1 MQLLR
6 GDRGDTSST
15 SSRSYGGFGAS
26 EPRLFE
32 FSERGRSVAPRCIEM
47 SKQHPEE
54 FLNYL
59 QQAWKRDKIY
69 AKENPDSMFDIKAIR
84 VLCQDGKF
92 RPLGN
97 SYIPLPKLHYLRNRY
112 MLEGEPFPFLR
123 LEPPIRA
130 EGGFGQ
136 WRCLRAF
143 AKYHD
148 DLDFFLEMLV
158 RIRRTKASTV
168 EFPRR
173 ILELYLRIQAE
184 CEDSKDPA
192 ASQQKVRNTFEK
204 EQLVYVH
211 PIWRPLSECLLEDT
225 CEISST
231 LSKSPVFPVPSDW
244 DASKSELVSLREFYT
259 QTLRLQNASY
269 RTIVDVLE
277 KRDFDA
283 ELDPADLWLTDEL
296 YRALDKMRLDLS
308 PDDAADLKLAFAE
321 KAIIAIAPG
330 EAVTWLNAADCT
342 WSPKLE
348 NPEINDLSKHYPEL
362 HDFFVN
368 FLDVKQNDSG
378 LIFDTLMN
386 VSSLSP
392 DCSRDNTARGLLV
405 AVSQRIPEFGH
416 IFDKERF
423 ARSNVFPV
431 STADGVLL
439 CASTMEFSVADRQ
452 NLKEAFTGKLNLL
465 DFDPK
470 TVWMLDNLLVWAGLD
485 SRYLSKHVEDQGP
498 ADENFKS
505 IELPYELS
513 SKADQLLRIAVHF
526 KSPRTTTP
534 KATSWLRETLEHSEV
549 RLASGFQSQ
558 LIYRSG
564 SAFIT
569 AVNPMGGL
577 DIKDTVGFT
586 VYADDENWEILK
598 QTVLPRRL
606 LEWIMTDPET
616 NTVGSV
622 SEQAVSL
629 VRSILNIPVGR
640 EHVIPK
646 ILDAEGIVDLEL
658 LEASPYW
665 RVNSERVPDTT
676 ITTKSDKLRSAKTL
690 DDEDDDEPSPA
701 YTQGESYH
709 AREGL
714 ADSKTTYATPGTTT
728 YAATTTYGEQT
739 GKVNGMTTK
748 AGDLTKDTKQDAL
761 RDRLPIS
768 KRGLERRHSEKSA
781 WEEEFVANEATLI
794 DFSGE
799 DDGPVFSCSLR
810 LPSAL
815 WSLNSLLPHLLICI
829 LTPASSP
836 LTFIFPIK
844 SHNKQHQKRN
854 SIMVGIS
861 LTSCP
866 GFAKKFQDDM
876 EREKENPEYLNNPTM
891 QRIISTI
898 SKNFAEVTKDMSVLL
913 ANNLAVSVQGNL
925 RRMSS
930 SVAAHITLCSAYKT
944 LDLIQW
950 DPRVKRIDYPAWF
963 FLACVYGPD
972 HEELRPYR
980 DYKSEEEQELLFI
993 ASSLA
998 DRAEPEDETE
1008 DEESDTED
1016 HESSAPPPISELK
1029 KMENRL
1035 ANVEAHFLVIRNQL
1049 KFQSELIEEG
1059 IKAVREMAES
1069 LKAEEGQ
1076 RELSRE
1082 EAEVEIASYELVA
1095 RGVKFDDGAVEDEVT
1110 E

>member
-32 FSERGRSVAPRCIEM
+32 FSERGRSVAPKCIEM

-123 LEPPIRA
+123 LDPPIRS

-348 NPEINDLSKHYPEL
+348 SPDINDLSKHYPEL

-485 SRYLSKHVEDQGP
+485 QRYLSRHVEDQGP

-526 KSPRTTTP
+526 KSPRTSTP

-616 NTVGSV
+616 NVTGPVP
-622 SEQAVSL
+622 EQAVSL

-676 ITTKSDKLRSAKTL
+676 ITTKSDKLRPAKTL
-690 DDEDDDEPSPA
+690 DDEDEPSPA

-709 AREGL
+709 AREDL
-714 ADSKTTYATPGTTT
+714 ADSKGGPPPGMTTRVDYAEPGLTTKINS
-728 YAATTTYGEQT
+728 AER
-739 GKVNGMTTK
+739 GMTTK

-768 KRGLERRHSEKSA
+768 KRGLERRHSEKQT

-799 DDGPVFSCSLR
+799 DVYANQPWGGGRSL
-810 LPSAL
+810 S
-815 WSLNSLLPHLLICI
+815 
-829 LTPASSP
+829 SSP
-836 LTFIFPIK
+836 G
-844 SHNKQHQKRN
+844 SAAR
-854 SIMVGIS
+854 
-861 LTSCP
+861 
-866 GFAKKFQDDM
+866 FQDDID
-876 EREKENPEYLNNPTM
+876 RYYRKSPEYQNPTM
-891 QRIISTI
+891 QRVISTI

-913 ANNLAVSVQGNL
+913 ANNLATFVRGEL
-925 RRMSS
+925 MGMSS
-930 SVAAHITLCSAYKT
+930 KFPADKI
-944 LDLIQW
+944 I
-950 DPRVKRIDYPAWF
+950 YPSN
-963 FLACVYGPD
+963 
-972 HEELRPYR
+972 
-980 DYKSEEEQELLFI
+980 KSEEEQELLFI

-998 DRAEPEDETE
+998 DGVEPEDESE
-1008 DEESDTED
+1008 DEQSDTD
-1016 HESSAPPPISELK
+1016 DL
-1029 KMENRL
+1029 MEKRL
-1035 ANVEAHFLVIRNQL
+1035 ADMEVHFLFIRNQQ
-1049 KFQSELIEEG
+1049 KRQSELIEEG
-1059 IKAVREMAES
+1059 IQTIREMAKS
-1069 LKAEEGQ
+1069 LKTEKEQ
-1076 RELSRE
+1076 TELSRE
-1082 EAEVEIASYELVA
+1082 EAEVEITSYELVTHA
-1095 RGVKFDDGAVEDEVT
+1095 VNSDDGAVEDEVD
-1110 E
+1110 

>member
-1 MQLLR
+1 
-6 GDRGDTSST
+6 
-15 SSRSYGGFGAS
+15 
-26 EPRLFE
+26 
-32 FSERGRSVAPRCIEM
+32 M

-123 LEPPIRA
+123 LDPPIRS

-348 NPEINDLSKHYPEL
+348 SPEINDLSRHYPEL

-392 DCSRDNTARGLLV
+392 DCSRDSTARGLLV

-485 SRYLSKHVEDQGP
+485 SRYLSRHVEDQGP

-526 KSPRTTTP
+526 KSPRTSTP

-616 NTVGSV
+616 NVTGPVP
-622 SEQAVSL
+622 EQAVSL
-629 VRSILNIPVGR
+629 
-640 EHVIPK
+640 

-676 ITTKSDKLRSAKTL
+676 ITTKSDKLRPAKTL
-690 DDEDDDEPSPA
+690 DDEDEPSPA

-709 AREGL
+709 AREDL
-714 ADSKTTYATPGTTT
+714 ADSKGSPTHDFNTAEPGLTTKINSA
-728 YAATTTYGEQT
+728 ER
-739 GKVNGMTTK
+739 GMTTK

-768 KRGLERRHSEKSA
+768 KRGLERRHSEKQT

-799 DDGPVFSCSLR
+799 DS
-810 LPSAL
+810 
-815 WSLNSLLPHLLICI
+815 NSTTVTMMLHSRPD
-829 LTPASSP
+829 S
-836 LTFIFPIK
+836 
-844 SHNKQHQKRN
+844 
-854 SIMVGIS
+854 
-861 LTSCP
+861 
-866 GFAKKFQDDM
+866 AKKFQGEMDRYKQSAEYQHPVM
-876 EREKENPEYLNNPTM
+876 QKVISMLKENFDKL
-891 QRIISTI
+891 
-898 SKNFAEVTKDMSVLL
+898 AKDMSVLL
-913 ANNLAVSVQGNL
+913 ANNLASFVRYELTNL
-925 RRMSS
+925 SS
-930 SVAAHITLCSAYKT
+930 SVAAHITLCSVYNMVLSSFWEVEFPADK
-944 LDLIQW
+944 I
-950 DPRVKRIDYPAWF
+950 IYPSN
-963 FLACVYGPD
+963 
-972 HEELRPYR
+972 
-980 DYKSEEEQELLFI
+980 KSEEEQELLFI
-993 ASSLA
+993 ASSLD
-998 DRAEPEDETE
+998 DRVEPEDEPE
-1008 DEESDTED
+1008 DEQSDSD
-1016 HESSAPPPISELK
+1016 GL
-1029 KMENRL
+1029 
-1035 ANVEAHFLVIRNQL
+1035 
-1049 KFQSELIEEG
+1049 SELIEEG
-1059 IKAVREMAES
+1059 IQTIREVAKS
-1069 LKAEEGQ
+1069 LKAEKEQ
-1076 RELSRE
+1076 TELSRE
-1082 EAEVEIASYELVA
+1082 EAEVEIASYELVTH
-1095 RGVKFDDGAVEDEVT
+1095 GVNSNDGAVEDEID
-1110 E
+1110 

>member
-32 FSERGRSVAPRCIEM
+32 FSERGRSVAPKCIEM

-84 VLCQDGKF
+84 VLCQDGKY

-123 LEPPIRA
+123 LDPPIRS

-296 YRALDKMRLDLS
+296 YRALDKMRVDLS

-348 NPEINDLSKHYPEL
+348 SPEINDLSKHYPEL

-598 QTVLPRRL
+598 QTMLPRRL

-616 NTVGSV
+616 NVTGSV

-676 ITTKSDKLRSAKTL
+676 ITTKPDKLRPAKTL
-690 DDEDDDEPSPA
+690 DDEDDEPSPA

-709 AREGL
+709 AREDL
-714 ADSKTTYATPGTTT
+714 ADSKSPTRVDYAEPGLTTKISSA
-728 YAATTTYGEQT
+728 ER
-739 GKVNGMTTK
+739 GMTTK

-799 DDGPVFSCSLR
+799 DRTMFG
-810 LPSAL
+810 A
-815 WSLNSLLPHLLICI
+815 HL
-829 LTPASSP
+829 S
-836 LTFIFPIK
+836 
-844 SHNKQHQKRN
+844 
-854 SIMVGIS
+854 
-861 LTSCP
+861 SCP
-866 GFAKKFQDDM
+866 GAANSFQDEMD
-876 EREKENPEYLNNPTM
+876 RCKRNPEYQSPVM
-891 QRIISTI
+891 QKVISTLE
-898 SKNFAEVTKDMSVLL
+898 KNFAIVRKDMSVLL
-913 ANNLAVSVQGNL
+913 ANNLARFL
-925 RRMSS
+925 SS
-930 SVAAHITLCSAYKT
+930 T
-944 LDLIQW
+944 W
-950 DPRVKRIDYPAWF
+950 GVKFPADKVIYPTN
-963 FLACVYGPD
+963 
-972 HEELRPYR
+972 
-980 DYKSEEEQELLFI
+980 KSEEEQQILFI
-993 ASSLA
+993 AESVPATHDESGAKAEVKSEAKDTTFDDVAPFLSDETTALIRPSKSSNVEKRLA
-998 DRAEPEDETE
+998 DIEKQ
-1008 DEESDTED
+1008 
-1016 HESSAPPPISELK
+1016 L
-1029 KMENRL
+1029 L
-1035 ANVEAHFLVIRNQL
+1035 GIRRVQKR
-1049 KFQSELIEEG
+1049 KF
-1059 IKAVREMAES
+1059 ES
-1069 LKAEEGQ
+1069 LEAKLDSIHEMVKSKS
-1076 RELSRE
+1076 LKNDKKKTKLDRE
-1082 EAEVEIASYELVA
+1082 EAEAELTSYELVA
-1095 RGVKFDDGAVEDEVT
+1095 HDVKADDGAVKHEVI
-1110 E
+1110 

>member
-32 FSERGRSVAPRCIEM
+32 FSERGRSVAPKCIEM

-123 LEPPIRA
+123 LEPPIRS

-269 RTIVDVLE
+269 RTILDVLE

-348 NPEINDLSKHYPEL
+348 SPEINDLSKHYPEL

-526 KSPRTTTP
+526 KSPRTSTP

-616 NTVGSV
+616 NVVGSV
-622 SEQAVSL
+622 PEQAVSL

-676 ITTKSDKLRSAKTL
+676 ITTKSDKLRPAKTL

-714 ADSKTTYATPGTTT
+714 ADSKGGPTTYSAPGMTTYAEPGTTT
-728 YAATTTYGEQT
+728 
-739 GKVNGMTTK
+739 KINGMTTK

-799 DDGPVFSCSLR
+799 D
-810 LPSAL
+810 
-815 WSLNSLLPHLLICI
+815 
-829 LTPASSP
+829 
-836 LTFIFPIK
+836 
-844 SHNKQHQKRN
+844 
-854 SIMVGIS
+854 
-861 LTSCP
+861 
-866 GFAKKFQDDM
+866 
-876 EREKENPEYLNNPTM
+876 
-891 QRIISTI
+891 
-898 SKNFAEVTKDMSVLL
+898 
-913 ANNLAVSVQGNL
+913 
-925 RRMSS
+925 
-930 SVAAHITLCSAYKT
+930 
-944 LDLIQW
+944 
-950 DPRVKRIDYPAWF
+950 
-963 FLACVYGPD
+963 VYGID
-972 HEELRPYR
+972 
-980 DYKSEEEQELLFI
+980 
-993 ASSLA
+993 
-998 DRAEPEDETE
+998 
-1008 DEESDTED
+1008 
-1016 HESSAPPPISELK
+1016 
-1029 KMENRL
+1029 
-1035 ANVEAHFLVIRNQL
+1035 
-1049 KFQSELIEEG
+1049 
-1059 IKAVREMAES
+1059 
-1069 LKAEEGQ
+1069 
-1076 RELSRE
+1076 
-1082 EAEVEIASYELVA
+1082 
-1095 RGVKFDDGAVEDEVT
+1095 
-1110 E
+1110 

>member
-32 FSERGRSVAPRCIEM
+32 FSERGRSVAPKCIEM

-123 LEPPIRA
+123 LDPPIRS

-330 EAVTWLNAADCT
+330 EAVTWLNAGDCT

-348 NPEINDLSKHYPEL
+348 SPEINDLSKHYPEL

-526 KSPRTTTP
+526 KSPRTSTP

-616 NTVGSV
+616 NVTGSV
-622 SEQAVSL
+622 PEQAVSL

-676 ITTKSDKLRSAKTL
+676 ITTKSDKLRPAKIL
-690 DDEDDDEPSPA
+690 DDEDDEPSPA

-714 ADSKTTYATPGTTT
+714 ADSKSGPPPGMPTYAEPGLTTKINS
-728 YAATTTYGEQT
+728 AER
-739 GKVNGMTTK
+739 GMTTK

-799 DDGPVFSCSLR
+799 D
-810 LPSAL
+810 
-815 WSLNSLLPHLLICI
+815 
-829 LTPASSP
+829 
-836 LTFIFPIK
+836 
-844 SHNKQHQKRN
+844 
-854 SIMVGIS
+854 
-861 LTSCP
+861 
-866 GFAKKFQDDM
+866 
-876 EREKENPEYLNNPTM
+876 
-891 QRIISTI
+891 
-898 SKNFAEVTKDMSVLL
+898 
-913 ANNLAVSVQGNL
+913 
-925 RRMSS
+925 
-930 SVAAHITLCSAYKT
+930 
-944 LDLIQW
+944 
-950 DPRVKRIDYPAWF
+950 
-963 FLACVYGPD
+963 VYGID
-972 HEELRPYR
+972 
-980 DYKSEEEQELLFI
+980 
-993 ASSLA
+993 
-998 DRAEPEDETE
+998 
-1008 DEESDTED
+1008 
-1016 HESSAPPPISELK
+1016 
-1029 KMENRL
+1029 
-1035 ANVEAHFLVIRNQL
+1035 
-1049 KFQSELIEEG
+1049 
-1059 IKAVREMAES
+1059 
-1069 LKAEEGQ
+1069 
-1076 RELSRE
+1076 
-1082 EAEVEIASYELVA
+1082 
-1095 RGVKFDDGAVEDEVT
+1095 
-1110 E
+1110 

>member
-32 FSERGRSVAPRCIEM
+32 FSERGRSVAPKCIEM

-69 AKENPDSMFDIKAIR
+69 AKENPDSMFDVKAIR

-123 LEPPIRA
+123 LDPPIRS

-348 NPEINDLSKHYPEL
+348 SPEINDLSKHYPEL

-616 NTVGSV
+616 NVTGAVP
-622 SEQAVSL
+622 EQAVSL

-676 ITTKSDKLRSAKTL
+676 ITTKSDKLRPAKIL
-690 DDEDDDEPSPA
+690 DDDDEPSPA

-714 ADSKTTYATPGTTT
+714 ADSKSSPPPRMPTYAEPGLTTKINS
-728 YAATTTYGEQT
+728 AER
-739 GKVNGMTTK
+739 GMTTK

-799 DDGPVFSCSLR
+799 DVY
-810 LPSAL
+810 AT
-815 WSLNSLLPHLLICI
+815 H
-829 LTPASSP
+829 
-836 LTFIFPIK
+836 
-844 SHNKQHQKRN
+844 
-854 SIMVGIS
+854 SIMGGSS
-861 LTSCP
+861 LSSCP
-866 GFAKKFQDDM
+866 GSAKRFQSEM
-876 EREKENPEYLNNPTM
+876 ERQKENPECQNPTM

-898 SKNFAEVTKDMSVLL
+898 SNNFAEVTKDMSVLL
-913 ANNLAVSVQGNL
+913 ANNLAIFVMGEL
-925 RRMSS
+925 REMSS
-930 SVAAHITLCSAYKT
+930 SVAAHITLCSAYKYLHFT
-944 LDLIQW
+944 QLH
-950 DPRVKRIDYPAWF
+950 PRVKRINYPAWF
-963 FLACVYGPD
+963 FLASLSSYWDVEFPADKVIYPSN
-972 HEELRPYR
+972 
-980 DYKSEEEQELLFI
+980 KSEEEQELLFI

-998 DRAEPEDETE
+998 DRVEPEDEDQDEPE
-1008 DEESDTED
+1008 DEESDTDD
-1016 HESSAPPPISELK
+1016 HVTTETTPISERE
-1029 KMENRL
+1029 KMEKRL
-1035 ANVEAHFLVIRNQL
+1035 ANVEAHFLFIRSQQKL
-1049 KFQSELIEEG
+1049 QSALIEEG
-1059 IKAVREMAES
+1059 IKAVREMAKS
-1069 LKAEEGQ
+1069 LKAEND
-1076 RELSRE
+1076 LSRE
-1082 EAEVEIASYELVA
+1082 EAEAEIASYELVHRA
-1095 RGVKFDDGAVEDEVT
+1095 VNSEDGAVEDKVD
-1110 E
+1110 

>member
-1 MQLLR
+1 
-6 GDRGDTSST
+6 
-15 SSRSYGGFGAS
+15 
-26 EPRLFE
+26 
-32 FSERGRSVAPRCIEM
+32 M

-123 LEPPIRA
+123 LDPPIRS

-348 NPEINDLSKHYPEL
+348 SPEINDLSRHYPEL

-485 SRYLSKHVEDQGP
+485 SRYLSRHVEDQGP

-526 KSPRTTTP
+526 KSPRTSTP

-616 NTVGSV
+616 NVTGPVP
-622 SEQAVSL
+622 EQAVSL
-629 VRSILNIPVGR
+629 
-640 EHVIPK
+640 

-676 ITTKSDKLRSAKTL
+676 ITTKSDKLRPAKTL
-690 DDEDDDEPSPA
+690 DDEDEPSPA

-709 AREGL
+709 AREDL
-714 ADSKTTYATPGTTT
+714 ADSKGSPTHNFDTAEPGLTTKINSA
-728 YAATTTYGEQT
+728 ER
-739 GKVNGMTTK
+739 GMTTK

-768 KRGLERRHSEKSA
+768 KRGLERRHSEKQT

-799 DDGPVFSCSLR
+799 DNC
-810 LPSAL
+810 LPTHSR
-815 WSLNSLLPHLLICI
+815 S
-829 LTPASSP
+829 
-836 LTFIFPIK
+836 K
-844 SHNKQHQKRN
+844 STMLG
-854 SIMVGIS
+854 SFLM
-861 LTSCP
+861 SCP
-866 GFAKKFQDDM
+866 GAADNFQGDMDRYQQSVEHQSPGMQKVIPRVKENFAK
-876 EREKENPEYLNNPTM
+876 
-891 QRIISTI
+891 
-898 SKNFAEVTKDMSVLL
+898 VTKDMSVFLT
-913 ANNLAVSVQGNL
+913 NNLARYVRFEIRSLSTSV
-925 RRMSS
+925 
-930 SVAAHITLCSAYKT
+930 VAHITLCSVYRAT
-944 LDLIQW
+944 LLSSYWGVDFPADQFI
-950 DPRVKRIDYPAWF
+950 YPSN
-963 FLACVYGPD
+963 G
-972 HEELRPYR
+972 
-980 DYKSEEEQELLFI
+980 SEERQEILFI
-993 ASSLA
+993 AASVPGSHGRFEAVSEVKPEAEDSSIRDLAELMEKELKSIHKRVKALKA
-998 DRAEPEDETE
+998 DREQ
-1008 DEESDTED
+1008 
-1016 HESSAPPPISELK
+1016 IELD
-1029 KMENRL
+1029 
-1035 ANVEAHFLVIRNQL
+1035 
-1049 KFQSELIEEG
+1049 
-1059 IKAVREMAES
+1059 
-1069 LKAEEGQ
+1069 
-1076 RELSRE
+1076 RE
-1082 EAEVEIASYELVA
+1082 EAEVKLVSYELVA
-1095 RGVKFDDGAVEDEVT
+1095 RDVNTDDGDVKDEVD
-1110 E
+1110 

>member
-1 MQLLR
+1 
-6 GDRGDTSST
+6 
-15 SSRSYGGFGAS
+15 
-26 EPRLFE
+26 
-32 FSERGRSVAPRCIEM
+32 M

-123 LEPPIRA
+123 LDPPIRS

-348 NPEINDLSKHYPEL
+348 SPEINDLSRHYPEL

-485 SRYLSKHVEDQGP
+485 SRYLSRHVEDQGP

-526 KSPRTTTP
+526 KSPRTSTP

-616 NTVGSV
+616 NVTGPVP
-622 SEQAVSL
+622 EQAVSL
-629 VRSILNIPVGR
+629 
-640 EHVIPK
+640 

-676 ITTKSDKLRSAKTL
+676 ITTKSDKLRPAKTL
-690 DDEDDDEPSPA
+690 DDEDEPSPA

-709 AREGL
+709 AREDL
-714 ADSKTTYATPGTTT
+714 ADSKGSPTHNFDTAEPGLTTKINSA
-728 YAATTTYGEQT
+728 ER
-739 GKVNGMTTK
+739 GMTTK

-768 KRGLERRHSEKSA
+768 KRGLERRHSEKQT

-799 DDGPVFSCSLR
+799 DVYAHSRS
-810 LPSAL
+810 
-815 WSLNSLLPHLLICI
+815 
-829 LTPASSP
+829 
-836 LTFIFPIK
+836 K
-844 SHNKQHQKRN
+844 STMLG
-854 SIMVGIS
+854 SFLM
-861 LTSCP
+861 SCP
-866 GFAKKFQDDM
+866 GAADDFQGDMDRYQQNVEHQSPGMQKVISRIKENFAK
-876 EREKENPEYLNNPTM
+876 
-891 QRIISTI
+891 
-898 SKNFAEVTKDMSVLL
+898 VTKDMSVFL
-913 ANNLAVSVQGNL
+913 ANNLARYVRFEIRSLSTSV
-925 RRMSS
+925 
-930 SVAAHITLCSAYKT
+930 VAHITLCSLSSYWGVDFPA
-944 LDLIQW
+944 DQVI
-950 DPRVKRIDYPAWF
+950 YPSN
-963 FLACVYGPD
+963 G
-972 HEELRPYR
+972 
-980 DYKSEEEQELLFI
+980 SEERQEILFI
-993 ASSLA
+993 AASVPGSHGRSEAVSEVKPEAGDSSIRDLAELMEKELKSIHKRVKALKA
-998 DRAEPEDETE
+998 DRE
-1008 DEESDTED
+1008 
-1016 HESSAPPPISELK
+1016 
-1029 KMENRL
+1029 
-1035 ANVEAHFLVIRNQL
+1035 Q
-1049 KFQSELIEEG
+1049 IE
-1059 IKAVREMAES
+1059 MD
-1069 LKAEEGQ
+1069 
-1076 RELSRE
+1076 RE
-1082 EAEVEIASYELVA
+1082 EAEVELASYELVA
-1095 RGVKFDDGAVEDEVT
+1095 RDVNTDDGDVKDEVD
-1110 E
+1110 

>member
-32 FSERGRSVAPRCIEM
+32 FSERGRSVAPKCIEM

-123 LEPPIRA
+123 LDPPIRA

-184 CEDSKDPA
+184 CEDSKDPE

-259 QTLRLQNASY
+259 QTLRLENASY
-269 RTIVDVLE
+269 RTIVGVLE

-308 PDDAADLKLAFAE
+308 PDDAADLKHAFAE

-330 EAVTWLNAADCT
+330 EVVTWLNAADCT

-348 NPEINDLSKHYPEL
+348 SPEINDVSKHYPEL

-368 FLDVKQNDSG
+368 FLGVKQNDSG

-431 STADGVLL
+431 STPDGVLL

-452 NLKEAFTGKLNLL
+452 NLKDAFAGKLNLL

-485 SRYLSKHVEDQGP
+485 QRYLSRHVEDQGP
-498 ADENFKS
+498 ADEDFKS

-513 SKADQLLRIAVHF
+513 AKADQLLRIAVHF
-526 KSPRTTTP
+526 KSPRTSTP
-534 KATSWLRETLEHSEV
+534 KLTSWLRETLEHSEV

-564 SAFIT
+564 SAEIT

-606 LEWIMTDPET
+606 LEWLMTDPET
-616 NTVGSV
+616 KVVGPV
-622 SEQAVSL
+622 PEHAVSL
-629 VRSILNIPVGR
+629 IRSILNIPVGR

-676 ITTKSDKLRSAKTL
+676 ITTKADKLRPAKTL
-690 DDEDDDEPSPA
+690 DDEHDEPSPA

-709 AREGL
+709 VRADL
-714 ADSKTTYATPGTTT
+714 ADTKPPLTT
-728 YAATTTYGEQT
+728 
-739 GKVNGMTTK
+739 KVNAAERGMTTK
-748 AGDLTKDTKQDAL
+748 PGDLTKDTKQDSL

-768 KRGLERRHSEKSA
+768 KRGLERRHPEKQT

-799 DDGPVFSCSLR
+799 D
-810 LPSAL
+810 
-815 WSLNSLLPHLLICI
+815 
-829 LTPASSP
+829 
-836 LTFIFPIK
+836 
-844 SHNKQHQKRN
+844 
-854 SIMVGIS
+854 
-861 LTSCP
+861 
-866 GFAKKFQDDM
+866 
-876 EREKENPEYLNNPTM
+876 
-891 QRIISTI
+891 
-898 SKNFAEVTKDMSVLL
+898 
-913 ANNLAVSVQGNL
+913 
-925 RRMSS
+925 
-930 SVAAHITLCSAYKT
+930 
-944 LDLIQW
+944 
-950 DPRVKRIDYPAWF
+950 
-963 FLACVYGPD
+963 VYGID
-972 HEELRPYR
+972 
-980 DYKSEEEQELLFI
+980 
-993 ASSLA
+993 
-998 DRAEPEDETE
+998 
-1008 DEESDTED
+1008 
-1016 HESSAPPPISELK
+1016 
-1029 KMENRL
+1029 
-1035 ANVEAHFLVIRNQL
+1035 
-1049 KFQSELIEEG
+1049 
-1059 IKAVREMAES
+1059 
-1069 LKAEEGQ
+1069 
-1076 RELSRE
+1076 
-1082 EAEVEIASYELVA
+1082 
-1095 RGVKFDDGAVEDEVT
+1095 
-1110 E
+1110 

>member
-1 MQLLR
+1 
-6 GDRGDTSST
+6 
-15 SSRSYGGFGAS
+15 
-26 EPRLFE
+26 
-32 FSERGRSVAPRCIEM
+32 M

-123 LEPPIRA
+123 LDPPIRA

-184 CEDSKDPA
+184 CEDSKDPE

-269 RTIVDVLE
+269 RTILDVLE

-321 KAIIAIAPG
+321 KAIIATAPG

-348 NPEINDLSKHYPEL
+348 SPEINDLSKHYPEL

-423 ARSNVFPV
+423 VRSNIFPV

-485 SRYLSKHVEDQGP
+485 QRYLSRHVEDQGP

-505 IELPYELS
+505 IELPDELS

-526 KSPRTTTP
+526 KSPRTSTP

-616 NTVGSV
+616 SVTGPV

-676 ITTKSDKLRSAKTL
+676 ITTKSDKLRPAKTL
-690 DDEDDDEPSPA
+690 DDEDEPSPA

-709 AREGL
+709 AREDL
-714 ADSKTTYATPGTTT
+714 ADTKGGLTNTAETGLTTKINSA
-728 YAATTTYGEQT
+728 ER
-739 GKVNGMTTK
+739 GMTTK

-768 KRGLERRHSEKSA
+768 KRGLERRHSEKQT

-799 DDGPVFSCSLR
+799 D
-810 LPSAL
+810 
-815 WSLNSLLPHLLICI
+815 
-829 LTPASSP
+829 
-836 LTFIFPIK
+836 
-844 SHNKQHQKRN
+844 
-854 SIMVGIS
+854 
-861 LTSCP
+861 
-866 GFAKKFQDDM
+866 
-876 EREKENPEYLNNPTM
+876 
-891 QRIISTI
+891 
-898 SKNFAEVTKDMSVLL
+898 
-913 ANNLAVSVQGNL
+913 
-925 RRMSS
+925 
-930 SVAAHITLCSAYKT
+930 
-944 LDLIQW
+944 
-950 DPRVKRIDYPAWF
+950 
-963 FLACVYGPD
+963 VYGID
-972 HEELRPYR
+972 
-980 DYKSEEEQELLFI
+980 
-993 ASSLA
+993 
-998 DRAEPEDETE
+998 
-1008 DEESDTED
+1008 
-1016 HESSAPPPISELK
+1016 
-1029 KMENRL
+1029 
-1035 ANVEAHFLVIRNQL
+1035 
-1049 KFQSELIEEG
+1049 
-1059 IKAVREMAES
+1059 
-1069 LKAEEGQ
+1069 
-1076 RELSRE
+1076 
-1082 EAEVEIASYELVA
+1082 
-1095 RGVKFDDGAVEDEVT
+1095 
-1110 E
+1110 

>member
-32 FSERGRSVAPRCIEM
+32 FSERGRSVAPKCIEM

-123 LEPPIRA
+123 LEPPIRS

-192 ASQQKVRNTFEK
+192 ASQQKVRSTFEK

-269 RTIVDVLE
+269 RTILDVLE

-348 NPEINDLSKHYPEL
+348 SPEINDLSKHYPEL

-616 NTVGSV
+616 NVTSPV

-676 ITTKSDKLRSAKTL
+676 ITTKSDKLRPAKSL
-690 DDEDDDEPSPA
+690 DDEDDEPSPA

-714 ADSKTTYATPGTTT
+714 ADSKGSPPPPTRFDYAEPG
-728 YAATTTYGEQT
+728 
-739 GKVNGMTTK
+739 KINGMTTK

-799 DDGPVFSCSLR
+799 DVYVAS
-810 LPSAL
+810 
-815 WSLNSLLPHLLICI
+815 SLLIISSSSHPHFS
-829 LTPASSP
+829 TSP
-836 LTFIFPIK
+836 YT
-844 SHNKQHQKRN
+844 
-854 SIMVGIS
+854 
-861 LTSCP
+861 TSD
-866 GFAKKFQDDM
+866 AKKRTSTMFGSFLMGCPDAADRFQRDM
-876 EREKENPEYLNNPTM
+876 DRHQQSAECQNPVIQGVIFTLKENFV
-891 QRIISTI
+891 
-898 SKNFAEVTKDMSVLL
+898 KVTKNMSALL
-913 ANNLAVSVQGNL
+913 ANNLARFILHEMGSLRSSTVAHIRLCSVYKYL
-925 RRMSS
+925 SS
-930 SVAAHITLCSAYKT
+930 SWGVKFPA
-944 LDLIQW
+944 D
-950 DPRVKRIDYPAWF
+950 RVIYPTN
-963 FLACVYGPD
+963 
-972 HEELRPYR
+972 
-980 DYKSEEEQELLFI
+980 KSVEEQEILFI
-993 ASSLA
+993 AESVPAINDESKVKAEIKSEAKNNSSNEPALFLSTQTPALTRTPEGSNMEKRLA
-998 DRAEPEDETE
+998 DIEKQLRGMRQEQKRKF
-1008 DEESDTED
+1008 ES
-1016 HESSAPPPISELK
+1016 L
-1029 KMENRL
+1029 
-1035 ANVEAHFLVIRNQL
+1035 EAKLDSYH
-1049 KFQSELIEEG
+1049 
-1059 IKAVREMAES
+1059 EMAKSRKTDKE
-1069 LKAEEGQ
+1069 KI
-1076 RELSRE
+1076 ELDRE
-1082 EAEVEIASYELVA
+1082 EAETELASYEVVA
-1095 RGVKFDDGAVEDEVT
+1095 HDVKADDGAVKHEVI
-1110 E
+1110 ELE

>member
-32 FSERGRSVAPRCIEM
+32 FSERGRSVAPKCIEM

-123 LEPPIRA
+123 LDPPIRS

-348 NPEINDLSKHYPEL
+348 SPEINDLSRHYPEL

-485 SRYLSKHVEDQGP
+485 SRYLSRHVEDQGP

-526 KSPRTTTP
+526 KSPRTSTP

-616 NTVGSV
+616 NVTGPVP
-622 SEQAVSL
+622 EQAVSL

-676 ITTKSDKLRSAKTL
+676 ITTKSDKLRPAKIL
-690 DDEDDDEPSPA
+690 DDEDEPSPA

-709 AREGL
+709 AREDL
-714 ADSKTTYATPGTTT
+714 ADSKGSPTHNFDTAEPGLTTKINSA
-728 YAATTTYGEQT
+728 ER
-739 GKVNGMTTK
+739 GMTTK

-768 KRGLERRHSEKSA
+768 KRGLERRHSEKQT

-799 DDGPVFSCSLR
+799 D
-810 LPSAL
+810 
-815 WSLNSLLPHLLICI
+815 
-829 LTPASSP
+829 
-836 LTFIFPIK
+836 
-844 SHNKQHQKRN
+844 
-854 SIMVGIS
+854 
-861 LTSCP
+861 
-866 GFAKKFQDDM
+866 
-876 EREKENPEYLNNPTM
+876 
-891 QRIISTI
+891 
-898 SKNFAEVTKDMSVLL
+898 
-913 ANNLAVSVQGNL
+913 
-925 RRMSS
+925 
-930 SVAAHITLCSAYKT
+930 
-944 LDLIQW
+944 
-950 DPRVKRIDYPAWF
+950 
-963 FLACVYGPD
+963 VYGID
-972 HEELRPYR
+972 
-980 DYKSEEEQELLFI
+980 
-993 ASSLA
+993 
-998 DRAEPEDETE
+998 
-1008 DEESDTED
+1008 
-1016 HESSAPPPISELK
+1016 
-1029 KMENRL
+1029 
-1035 ANVEAHFLVIRNQL
+1035 
-1049 KFQSELIEEG
+1049 
-1059 IKAVREMAES
+1059 
-1069 LKAEEGQ
+1069 
-1076 RELSRE
+1076 
-1082 EAEVEIASYELVA
+1082 
-1095 RGVKFDDGAVEDEVT
+1095 
-1110 E
+1110 

>member
-123 LEPPIRA
+123 LEPPIRS

-269 RTIVDVLE
+269 KTIVDVLE

-348 NPEINDLSKHYPEL
+348 SPEINDLSKHYPEL

-423 ARSNVFPV
+423 SRSNVFPV

-676 ITTKSDKLRSAKTL
+676 ITTKSDKLRPAKTL

-714 ADSKTTYATPGTTT
+714 ADSKTTYAAPGT
-728 YAATTTYGEQT
+728 TTTYGEQT
-739 GKVNGMTTK
+739 GKINGMTTK

-768 KRGLERRHSEKSA
+768 KRGL
-781 WEEEFVANEATLI
+781 
-794 DFSGE
+794 
-799 DDGPVFSCSLR
+799 VFSCSLR
-810 LPSAL
+810 LPSD
-815 WSLNSLLPHLLICI
+815 LNSLLPHLLISI

-844 SHNKQHQKRN
+844 SHNKQHQKSN
-854 SIMVGIS
+854 STMVGIS

-866 GFAKKFQDDM
+866 GSAKRFQDDM
-876 EREKENPEYLNNPTM
+876 
-891 QRIISTI
+891 
-898 SKNFAEVTKDMSVLL
+898 D
-913 ANNLAVSVQGNL
+913 
-925 RRMSS
+925 
-930 SVAAHITLCSAYKT
+930 
-944 LDLIQW
+944 
-950 DPRVKRIDYPAWF
+950 
-963 FLACVYGPD
+963 
-972 HEELRPYR
+972 
-980 DYKSEEEQELLFI
+980 FI

-998 DRAEPEDETE
+998 DRAEPEDK
-1008 DEESDTED
+1008 ESDTED
-1016 HESSAPPPISELK
+1016 HVIAASSAPISELE

-1049 KFQSELIEEG
+1049 KFQSERIEEG
-1059 IKAVREMAES
+1059 IKAIREMAKS
-1069 LKAEEGQ
+1069 LKAEEEEQTG
-1076 RELSRE
+1076 LSRE
-1082 EAEVEIASYELVA
+1082 EAEVEIGSYELVA
-1095 RGVKFDDGAVEDEVT
+1095 RGVNSENGAVEDEVD
-1110 E
+1110 

>member
-1 MQLLR
+1 
-6 GDRGDTSST
+6 
-15 SSRSYGGFGAS
+15 
-26 EPRLFE
+26 
-32 FSERGRSVAPRCIEM
+32 M

-123 LEPPIRA
+123 LDPPIRS

-348 NPEINDLSKHYPEL
+348 SPEINDLSRHYPEL

-485 SRYLSKHVEDQGP
+485 SRYLSRHVEDQGP

-526 KSPRTTTP
+526 KSPRTSTP

-616 NTVGSV
+616 NVTGPVP
-622 SEQAVSL
+622 EQAVSL
-629 VRSILNIPVGR
+629 
-640 EHVIPK
+640 

-676 ITTKSDKLRSAKTL
+676 ITTKSDKLRPAKTL
-690 DDEDDDEPSPA
+690 DDEDEPSPA

-709 AREGL
+709 AREDL
-714 ADSKTTYATPGTTT
+714 ADSKGSPTHDFNTAEPGLTTKINSA
-728 YAATTTYGEQT
+728 ER
-739 GKVNGMTTK
+739 GMTTK

-768 KRGLERRHSEKSA
+768 KRGLERRHSEKQT

-799 DDGPVFSCSLR
+799 DSNSTTVTMMLHSRPDSAKRFQGEMDRYKQSAEYQHPVM
-810 LPSAL
+810 
-815 WSLNSLLPHLLICI
+815 
-829 LTPASSP
+829 
-836 LTFIFPIK
+836 K
-844 SHNKQHQKRN
+844 K
-854 SIMVGIS
+854 VIS
-861 LTSCP
+861 TL
-866 GFAKKFQDDM
+866 
-876 EREKENPEYLNNPTM
+876 KENFD
-891 QRIISTI
+891 
-898 SKNFAEVTKDMSVLL
+898 KAAKDMSVLL
-913 ANNLAVSVQGNL
+913 ANNLASFVRYEL
-925 RRMSS
+925 TDLSS
-930 SVAAHITLCSAYKT
+930 SVVAHITLCSVYNMVLSLFWEVEFPADK
-944 LDLIQW
+944 I
-950 DPRVKRIDYPAWF
+950 IYPSN
-963 FLACVYGPD
+963 
-972 HEELRPYR
+972 
-980 DYKSEEEQELLFI
+980 KSEEEQEILFI
-993 ASSLA
+993 ASSLD
-998 DRAEPEDETE
+998 DRVEPEDEQ
-1008 DEESDTED
+1008 SDSD
-1016 HESSAPPPISELK
+1016 DL
-1029 KMENRL
+1029 
-1035 ANVEAHFLVIRNQL
+1035 
-1049 KFQSELIEEG
+1049 SELIEEG
-1059 IKAVREMAES
+1059 IQTIREMTKS
-1069 LKAEEGQ
+1069 LKAEKEQ
-1076 RELSRE
+1076 TELSRE
-1082 EAEVEIASYELVA
+1082 EAELEIASYELA
-1095 RGVKFDDGAVEDEVT
+1095 THGVNSNHSTVEDEDVSRQDKQRCRLMI
-1110 E
+1110 